1 VTPLVARAPFDPSNT
16 VALLCGPEVIMRF
29 AVMELQKRGV
39 PQDRMYLS
47 MERNM
52 RCALG
57 YCGHCQYGPG
67 FVCKDGP
74 VYRFDQI
81 AFVFGKAEV

>member
-1 VTPLVARAPFDPSNT
+1 MRYVITEVTD
-16 VALLCGPEVIMRF
+16 
-29 AVMELQKRGV
+29 RGV
-39 PQDRMYLS
+39 AAGDIYLS

-52 RCALG
+52 KCAVG
-57 YCGHCQYGPG
+57 FCGHCQYGPG

-81 AFVFGKAEV
+81 ASVFGKAEV